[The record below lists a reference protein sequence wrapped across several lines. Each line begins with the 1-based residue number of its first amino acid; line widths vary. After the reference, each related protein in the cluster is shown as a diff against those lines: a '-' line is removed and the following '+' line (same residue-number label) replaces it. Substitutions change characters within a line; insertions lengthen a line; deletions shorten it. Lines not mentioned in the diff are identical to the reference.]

1 MTGQALHRLIAK
13 QLTVATSAAGEVDVP
28 VLAVLVGAAYGEA
41 ERDRVRTERAM
52 TLMADEVE
60 RANAALERVVQDLR
74 VQNLRFETALENMS
88 LGVAMYD
95 ADERLVV
102 CNARLN
108 EVLSVPPGTIRVGM
122 SFREVLSSCMGHGH
136 FPGKSLDDAYAE
148 RRAILFGGAE
158 PSIEEDRIQRKVHLT
173 KQAMPHGGWLLLYED
188 MTLRRRAEERV
199 VHMAWHDALTGLG
212 NRVQFNERLQ
222 EALVRGG
229 RGEPCAVLCID
240 LDRFKTVNDTLGHP
254 VGDAVLRAV
263 AKRLQGIVRE
273 TDAIARLGGD
283 EFAIVQRTPNQ
294 PYDAIALAQRIV
306 EEMAAV
312 FEVEGHHINIGASIG
327 IALAP
332 ADGLTAPQLLKSAD
346 LALYRVKADGR
357 GGWRFFE
364 AEMDLRMQARR
375 ALELD
380 MRRALARHEFEVFYQ
395 PLIDVE
401 SRHVLGFEALVR
413 WRHPER
419 GMVSPGEFIPL
430 AEETGLIV
438 PLGAWVMR
446 RACEDA
452 ASWPDGISVAVNVSA
467 VQFRNPAI
475 VDTVSEALDLSGLAP
490 ERLEIEVTESIMLQD
505 NVATLALLH
514 RLRRLGVSISMD
526 DFGTGYSSLSYL
538 RSFPFDKIKIDQS
551 FVQDLNKTKG
561 AGEIIS
567 AIIGLGA
574 SLGMR
579 TIAEGVETHEQL
591 ARLRLGGCRE
601 AQGYLF
607 GKPMPLEQAVALIA
621 EYAKPLR
628 PAEAQAVLLAPA
640 PR

>member
-1 MTGQALHRLIAK
+1 MNSPGWHRLFAK
-13 QLTVATSAAGEVDVP
+13 QLAAATSVAGTLDVP
-28 VLAVLVGAAYGEA
+28 ALAGLVGATYGEA
-41 ERDRVRTERAM
+41 DRERRRTERAM
-52 TLMADEVE
+52 DLMADEIE

-74 VQNLRFETALENMS
+74 VQNLRFETAIENMS
-88 LGVAMYD
+88 LGIAMYD
-95 ADERLVV
+95 ADEILVV
-102 CNARLN
+102 CNGRLN
-108 EVLSVPPGTIRVGM
+108 EVLSVPPGTIRAGM
-122 SFREVLSSCMGHGH
+122 SFREVVAACMECGH
-136 FPGKSLDDAYAE
+136 FEGRTLDDAYAE
-148 RRAILFGGAE
+148 RRAILFGGDA
-158 PSIEEDRIQRKVHLT
+158 PSIEESRIQRKVHVT
-173 KQAMPHGGWLLLYED
+173 TQPMPNGGWLFLFED
-188 MTLRRRAEERV
+188 MTLRREAEERV
-199 VHMAWHDALTGLG
+199 AHMAWHDALTGLA
-212 NRVQFNERLQ
+212 NRLKFDESLQ

-240 LDRFKTVNDTLGHP
+240 LDRFKIVNDTLGHP
-254 VGDAVLRAV
+254 VGDALLRA
-263 AKRLQGIVRE
+263 AATRLRAMVRE
-273 TDAIARLGGD
+273 TDVVARLGGD
-283 EFAIVQRTPNQ
+283 EFAIVQRASNQ

-306 EEMAAV
+306 EDMSTV
-312 FEVEGHHINIGASIG
+312 FDVEGHHINIGASVG

-332 ADGLTAPQLLKSAD
+332 NDGLTSALLLKSAD
-346 LALYRVKADGR
+346 LALYRAKSDGR
-357 GGWRFFE
+357 GAWRFFE
-364 AEMDLRMQARR
+364 PEMDLRMQARR

-380 MRRALARHEFEVFYQ
+380 MRRALVRQEFEVFYQ

-401 SRHVLGFEALVR
+401 SRGVLGFEALVR

-452 ASWPDGISVAVNVSA
+452 APWPDGITVAVNVSS

-475 VDTVSEALDLSGLAP
+475 VDTVSEALALSGLPA
-490 ERLEIEVTESIMLQD
+490 ERLEIEVTESIMLHD
-505 NVATLALLH
+505 NVATLAILH

-561 AGEIIS
+561 SGEIIS

-591 ARLRLGGCRE
+591 AKLRSGGCRE

-607 GKPMPLEQAVALIA
+607 GQPMPIAQALALIA
-621 EYAKPLR
+621 SGAPSGVQADAPLQL
-628 PAEAQAVLLAPA
+628 AQAT
-640 PR
+640 R